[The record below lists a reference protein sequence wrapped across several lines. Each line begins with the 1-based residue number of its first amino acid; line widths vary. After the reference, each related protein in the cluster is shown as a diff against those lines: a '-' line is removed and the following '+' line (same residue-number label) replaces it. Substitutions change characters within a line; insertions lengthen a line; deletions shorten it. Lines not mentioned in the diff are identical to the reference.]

1 MRKMMTVIISILL
14 ILGCLCSCK
23 AEGTKTSEADNKKE
37 NYREHQELTAF
48 QTSFDADNMLRV
60 SIPEANLNN
69 VFIRETSANELLDND
84 IYGQV
89 YLLADDRYGGN
100 RGTSDHYLVVVT
112 NDKIVV
118 EDLSKWEDQACYS
131 GNIELCDFDG
141 DGDKEILLHECVGM
155 TGGAGQYLSR
165 VFNFDDNKLVEMF
178 CSDNGTNDFNTGFS
192 IKILKDRK
200 FVIENEITKYS
211 EQFRLEDRK
220 DDYFDSW
227 YDKNG
232 DPVEQEILVDSFY
245 EFSPVDIDKDGV
257 YEIVGRQYVSLIGHS
272 DGIGS
277 ATTVLKF
284 NNEASK
290 FEIIETSFSLEF

>member
-1 MRKMMTVIISILL
+1 MRKMMAVMIFILL
-14 ILGCLCSCK
+14 ILGLCSCK
-23 AEGTKTSEADNKKE
+23 ADETKTGEADNKE

-48 QTSFDADNMLRV
+48 QMSFDADNMLRV

-69 VFIRETSANELLDND
+69 VFILQASSNELLDND

-100 RGTSDHYLVVVT
+100 RGTSDHYLAVVI

-141 DGDKEILLHECVGM
+141 DEDKEILLHECVGM

-165 VFNFDDNKLVEMF
+165 VFNFDDNKLVETF
-178 CSDNGTNDFNTGFS
+178 CSDNGTDNFNTGYS
-192 IKILKDRK
+192 INILKDRK
-200 FVIENEITKYS
+200 FIIENENTKYS
-211 EQFRLEDRK
+211 EKFRLDDRN

-227 YDKNG
+227 YDKSGN
-232 DPVEQEILVDSFY
+232 PVEQEILVDNFY
-245 EFSPVDIDKDGV
+245 EFLPVDMDNDGV
-257 YEIVGRQYVSLIGHS
+257 YEIAGRQYVSLIGHS

-284 NNEASK
+284 DNYTSEFA
-290 FEIIETSFSLEF
+290 IIETNFSLKF